1 MIDKFKIFNKIKI
14 NTDKYQEVET
24 NDEELKIKILDE
36 LKYSK
41 RSIRKRK
48 INNKLITSVA
58 SIGIIVIGIGITNQS
73 LADNLKKRLPEFETM
88 LDKIKFAI
96 DDEEKVE
103 YDPSIYPDREEVK
116 QEYKKSKL
124 IATPINVS
132 STNDGLEITLDKAMY
147 DKKKLYLDMT
157 LKSDKPFRKSKYKDL
172 FKESVYGDGINE
184 MYISEL
190 EMYINNIKL
199 DGYSWSAGI
208 VDIIDEN
215 TINLSYLIE
224 LPIENDVEDANF
236 KISFGLTNY
245 NNNNPDMFNAM
256 GDKYLFN
263 FNIKSID
270 DNSKTINIDKKD
282 GDYTLKK
289 VSITDTYI
297 EIQMQLPFQPSLGNP
312 HNNFII
318 VYDDKGR
325 ELTMSSGVDGNNKIY
340 TQINE
345 LVNIGEIPKY
355 IDIFVCTNYG
365 EEANAISSFRV
376 NID

>member
-14 NTDKYQEVET
+14 DTDKYQEVET
-24 NDEELKIKILDE
+24 NNEELKTIILAK
-36 LKYSK
+36 LNSSQ
-41 RSIRKRK
+41 RSVRKRK
-48 INNKLITSVA
+48 MNNKLIGSVA
-58 SIGIIVIGIGITNQS
+58 AIGIIMLGIGVTNNS

-88 LDKIKFAI
+88 LDKIKSVI
-96 DDEEKVE
+96 DDQEEVE
-103 YDPSIYPDREEVK
+103 YDSSIYPEREEEK
-116 QEYKKSKL
+116 QEHKNSKL

-132 STNDGLEITLDKAMY
+132 SKNEGLEITIDKAMY

-157 LKSDKPFRKSKYKDL
+157 LKADKPFKKSKYKDL
-172 FKESVYGDGINE
+172 FGESVYGDGINE
-184 MYISEL
+184 MCIDEL
-190 EMYINNIKL
+190 EMYINNVKL
-199 DGYSWSAGI
+199 DGYGWGPGI
-208 VDIIDEN
+208 VEIIDEN

-245 NNNNPDMFNAM
+245 NKNYLDMFNAM
-256 GDKYLFN
+256 GHKYLFD

-289 VSITDTYI
+289 VIVTDTYV
-297 EIQMQLPFQPSLGNP
+297 EVQMELPFQSSLENP

-318 VYDDKGR
+318 VHDDKGR
-325 ELTMSSGVDGNNKIY
+325 ELNMSSGVEGENKLY

-345 LVNIGEIPKY
+345 LVDIGEIPKY

>member
-14 NTDKYQEVET
+14 DTDKYQEVET
-24 NDEELKIKILDE
+24 NNEELKTIILAK
-36 LKYSK
+36 LNSSQ
-41 RSIRKRK
+41 RSVRKRK
-48 INNKLITSVA
+48 MNNKLIGSVA
-58 SIGIIVIGIGITNQS
+58 AIGIIMLGIGVTNNS

-88 LDKIKFAI
+88 LDKIKSVI
-96 DDEEKVE
+96 DDQEEVE
-103 YDPSIYPDREEVK
+103 YDSSIYPEREEEK
-116 QEYKKSKL
+116 QEHKNSKL

-132 STNDGLEITLDKAMY
+132 SKNEGLEITIDKAMY

-157 LKSDKPFRKSKYKDL
+157 LKADKPFKKSKYKDL
-172 FKESVYGDGINE
+172 FGESVYGDGINE
-184 MYISEL
+184 MCIDEL
-190 EMYINNIKL
+190 EMYINNVKL
-199 DGYSWSAGI
+199 DGYGWGPGI
-208 VDIIDEN
+208 VEIIDEN

-245 NNNNPDMFNAM
+245 NKNYLDMFNAM
-256 GDKYLFN
+256 GDKYLFD

-270 DNSKTINIDKKD
+270 DNSKAINIDKKD

-289 VSITDTYI
+289 VIVTDTYV
-297 EIQMQLPFQPSLGNP
+297 EVQMELPFQPSLGNP

-318 VYDDKGR
+318 VHDDKGR
-325 ELTMSSGVDGNNKIY
+325 ELNMSSGVEGENKLY

-345 LVNIGEIPKY
+345 LVDIGEIPKY

>member
-1 MIDKFKIFNKIKI
+1 
-14 NTDKYQEVET
+14 
-24 NDEELKIKILDE
+24 
-36 LKYSK
+36 
-41 RSIRKRK
+41 
-48 INNKLITSVA
+48 
-58 SIGIIVIGIGITNQS
+58 
-73 LADNLKKRLPEFETM
+73 
-88 LDKIKFAI
+88 
-96 DDEEKVE
+96 
-103 YDPSIYPDREEVK
+103 
-116 QEYKKSKL
+116 
-124 IATPINVS
+124 
-132 STNDGLEITLDKAMY
+132 
-147 DKKKLYLDMT
+147 
-157 LKSDKPFRKSKYKDL
+157 
-172 FKESVYGDGINE
+172 
-184 MYISEL
+184 
-190 EMYINNIKL
+190 
-199 DGYSWSAGI
+199 
-208 VDIIDEN
+208 
-215 TINLSYLIE
+215 
-224 LPIENDVEDANF
+224 
-236 KISFGLTNY
+236 
-245 NNNNPDMFNAM
+245 MFNAI

-270 DNSKTINIDKKD
+270 DNSKTINIYKKD

-297 EIQMQLPFQPSLGNP
+297 EIQMQLPFQPSLENP